1 MVERSDKRGWEQRHM
16 LLLLLT
22 LTPPETTEQRIKHF
36 VEPETS

>member
-16 LLLLLT
+16 LLLLT